1 MAVIGWVLRVFSYL
15 YHLLFALMLL
25 GLSMVAYATG
35 KHTLR
40 LDMTPWSGEALTR
53 WLLGSALIGLLAIL
67 LALRSRARALFLL
80 YAAFV
85 AVMVVR
91 GYFVQ
96 TYRFSGPD
104 ELRFAS
110 CLAVG
115 AVVAVAGAWSAF
127 RRSPA
132 R

>member
-1 MAVIGWVLRVFSYL
+1 MAFVGWVLRVFSYL

-25 GLSMVAYATG
+25 GLSVVAYATG

-40 LDMTPWSGEALTR
+40 LEMTPWSGETLTR

-67 LALRSRARALFLL
+67 FALRSRARALFLL

-96 TYRFSGPD
+96 NYRFAGPD

-110 CLAVG
+110 CLALG
-115 AVVAVAGAWSAF
+115 AILAVAGAWSVF
-127 RRSPA
+127 RRKPA